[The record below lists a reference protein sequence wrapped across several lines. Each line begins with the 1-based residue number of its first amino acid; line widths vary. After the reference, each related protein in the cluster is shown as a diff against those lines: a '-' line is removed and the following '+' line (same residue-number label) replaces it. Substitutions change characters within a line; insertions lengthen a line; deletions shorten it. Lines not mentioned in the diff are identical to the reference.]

1 MKYQFHNAYYYVFSY
16 FSVKRNLRTMK
27 KLFLIF
33 ALGTLVSSCGSGPD
47 VCDCVNN
54 AMSIMDSS
62 SYDADLQKECVEYAN
77 GLNEEDKAERA
88 LNAYECMISGSGP
101 DVCDCVNNAMSIM
114 DPSSYDADL
123 QKECEE
129 YANGLNDED
138 KAERALNGL
147 KCMTN

>member
-1 MKYQFHNAYYYVFSY
+1 
-16 FSVKRNLRTMK
+16 MK

-54 AMSIMDSS
+54 A
-62 SYDADLQKECVEYAN
+62 
-77 GLNEEDKAERA
+77 R
-88 LNAYECMISGSGP
+88 
-101 DVCDCVNNAMSIM
+101 SIM

>member
-54 AMSIMDSS
+54 AMSIMD
-62 SYDADLQKECVEYAN
+62 
-77 GLNEEDKAERA
+77 
-88 LNAYECMISGSGP
+88 
-101 DVCDCVNNAMSIM
+101 
-114 DPSSYDADL
+114 PSSYDADL

-138 KAERALNGL
+138 KAERAVNGL

>member
-1 MKYQFHNAYYYVFSY
+1 
-16 FSVKRNLRTMK
+16 MK

-54 AMSIMDSS
+54 AM
-62 SYDADLQKECVEYAN
+62 N
-77 GLNEEDKAERA
+77 
-88 LNAYECMISGSGP
+88 
-101 DVCDCVNNAMSIM
+101 IM

-129 YANGLNDED
+129 YAEGLNDED